1 MGKCPL
7 IPNTLPEK
15 RLEAPLTT
23 ATLASV
29 PIKNSTV
36 QSDVSTFTS
45 TVVTT
50 NTSRITK
57 RDDRIRTF
65 EDNLP
70 TPHRHT
76 QTHRYTGIRQ
86 EFIED
91 QLININTKK

>member
-15 RLEAPLTT
+15 RFEAPLTT

-29 PIKNSTV
+29 PMKNPILL
-36 QSDVSTFTS
+36 SDVSTFTS

-50 NTSRITK
+50 NTNRMTK

-65 EDNLP
+65 GDNL
-70 TPHRHT
+70 
-76 QTHRYTGIRQ
+76 
-86 EFIED
+86 
-91 QLININTKK
+91 

>member
-7 IPNTLPEK
+7 IPNMLPEK

-29 PIKNSTV
+29 PMKNSNLQLDT
-36 QSDVSTFTS
+36 STFTS

-50 NTSRITK
+50 NTRRMTK

-65 EDNLP
+65 GDNL
-70 TPHRHT
+70 
-76 QTHRYTGIRQ
+76 QTRRTGIRQ
-86 EFIED
+86 EFI
-91 QLININTKK
+91 NHTK

>member
-7 IPNTLPEK
+7 IPNMLPEK

-29 PIKNSTV
+29 PMKNSNL
-36 QSDVSTFTS
+36 QLDMSTFTS

-50 NTSRITK
+50 NTRRMTK

-65 EDNLP
+65 GDNL
-70 TPHRHT
+70 
-76 QTHRYTGIRQ
+76 QTRRTGIRR
-86 EFIED
+86 EFIKH
-91 QLININTKK
+91 TK

>member
-29 PIKNSTV
+29 PTKKSTLY
-36 QSDVSTFTS
+36 SDMSTFTS
-45 TVVTT
+45 AVVTT
-50 NTSRITK
+50 NTNRITK
-57 RDDRIRTF
+57 RDDRIRKF

-70 TPHRHT
+70 NRTHT
-76 QTHRYTGIRQ
+76 DVQVLG
-86 EFIED
+86 
-91 QLININTKK
+91 

>member
-7 IPNTLPEK
+7 VPNTLPEK

-29 PIKNSTV
+29 PIKNSV
-36 QSDVSTFTS
+36 LQSDTSTFTS

-50 NTSRITK
+50 NTSRMIK

-65 EDNLP
+65 GDNLW
-70 TPHRHT
+70 THT
-76 QTHRYTGIRQ
+76 ELLGLGRSCSKIS
-86 EFIED
+86 
-91 QLININTKK
+91 

>member
-7 IPNTLPEK
+7 IPNMLPEK

-29 PIKNSTV
+29 PIKNSIR
-36 QSDVSTFTS
+36 QSEMSTFTS

-50 NTSRITK
+50 NTNRITE

-65 EDNLP
+65 
-70 TPHRHT
+70 
-76 QTHRYTGIRQ
+76 
-86 EFIED
+86 
-91 QLININTKK
+91 